1 MYGIGVLGFFARR
14 LDFPVGPI
22 VLGVILGPLLET
34 QFRRAMSI
42 AQGDLSIFVT
52 RPLSAAILAVAVA
65 ALLLPYLP
73 RIVARLRGRREP
85 VDRLVFGDDSDE

>member
-1 MYGIGVLGFFARR
+1 LGFFARR
-14 LDFPVGPI
+14 FDFPVGPI

-52 RPLSAAILAVAVA
+52 RPLSAAILAIAA
-65 ALLLPYLP
+65 GALLLPYLP
-73 RIVARLRGRREP
+73 RIVARLRGQREP
-85 VDRLVFGDDSDE
+85 AGRLEFGDSDD